1 MNFNLIDIKITS
13 NLTKKRLTNKI
24 KNLYQRW
31 RVEISDAELE
41 RIFFKN
47 CNEYFWI
54 FERDAINS
62 HMNNANNHTPVEIIN
77 PLVEMNSNGMFNN
90 LQSYDFLNEKTIDDF
105 HSNIIN
111 NNSDFFRTK
120 PSDEMMNRCLMVQ
133 FPVKSCRFKIKPF
146 NLKDFPQY

>member
-1 MNFNLIDIKITS
+1 
-13 NLTKKRLTNKI
+13 
-24 KNLYQRW
+24 
-31 RVEISDAELE
+31 
-41 RIFFKN
+41 
-47 CNEYFWI
+47 
-54 FERDAINS
+54 
-62 HMNNANNHTPVEIIN
+62 MNNANNQTPVEIIN

-133 FPVKSCRFKIKPF
+133 FPVKSYRFKIKPF
-146 NLKDFPQY
+146 NLKDFPLY